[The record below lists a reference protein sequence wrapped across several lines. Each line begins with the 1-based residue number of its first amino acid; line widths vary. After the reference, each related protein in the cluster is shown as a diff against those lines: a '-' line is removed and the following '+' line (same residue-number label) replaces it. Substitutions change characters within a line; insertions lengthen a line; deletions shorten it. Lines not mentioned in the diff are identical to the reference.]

1 MDTIQKAVLIAHT
14 LIALLI
20 IVLVLLQRGKGA
32 DAGAAFGAG
41 ASGTVFG
48 ARGSSSF
55 FSRATGIC
63 AAAFFISSLTLAYLS
78 TQATSAPTSLLESTP
93 VSETEIAPAPELSD
107 EMPVSDLPELESAED
122 DVELPDLEE
131 DSTGGLL
138 SDRAAGRFSYEVL
151 QHMGSKFRSSLLL
164 GYVRASRH

>member
-55 FSRATGIC
+55 FSRATAIC
-63 AAAFFISSLTLAYLS
+63 ATAFFVSSLVLAYLS
-78 TQATSAPTSLLESTP
+78 SQGSSEPTSLLDDAP
-93 VSETEIAPAPELSD
+93 VVEEAVQEAPPLSE
-107 EMPVSDLPELESAED
+107 EMPISDMPALEATEGSVDLPEI
-122 DVELPDLEE
+122 EE
-131 DSTGGLL
+131 EPVTDQ
-138 SDRAAGRFSYEVL
+138 E
-151 QHMGSKFRSSLLL
+151 
-164 GYVRASRH
+164 